1 MELKV
6 VDTSVFTTALQ
17 CISRFVEKAH
27 FDFSKERVRITS
39 IDPHDFCYVDL
50 CFTKPFFEKNNS
62 IERSSFGADISKFPR
77 VLPNLAHAKEIAI
90 GVNDDGLRL
99 SGSKEWKVN
108 FNISRLSD
116 DPYDLPE
123 PKSFRHD
130 ARVDLPA
137 SEFCDLINTASS
149 ISSELVFRVSEGKF
163 SVEASSGDYQVFAR
177 PSALAKVRNDGRK
190 LVESHVIVAYL
201 RAIEPLVKKCDTVNL
216 LLGREYPVRVDLHYS
231 NKALFS
237 FSFSPKK
244 RESTKRPRDGMSL
257 PRLTV
262 TKFPEFL
269 VYLANS
275 PDGERVRILKLGHLE
290 TEGGDYSRLGNM
302 LGLVVGASG
311 RIRLTK
317 EGEYFVSIFKSD
329 IDQARAY
336 LNKLLLIKVKPYEIM
351 LQSLKKRP
359 MNQSELQQIVNGVL
373 ASRHIRAGMDK
384 QDISTMLGL
393 ATWCD
398 VIDRKMTL
406 YYFERRMKTKNEG

>member
-6 VDTSVFTTALQ
+6 ADTGVFITALQ
-17 CISRFVEKAH
+17 CVSRFVEKAH
-27 FDFSKERVRITS
+27 FDFNRDGVRIRS

-50 CFTKPFFEKNNS
+50 HFAKHFFDVWNP
-62 IERSSFGADISKFPR
+62 IEHPSFGADISKFSR
-77 VLPNLAHAKEIAI
+77 ILPNLSHVKEIAV
-90 GVNDDGLRL
+90 GAGEDGLRL
-99 SGSKEWKVN
+99 SGSKEWEVSFK
-108 FNISRLSD
+108 ISRLTD

-123 PKSFRHD
+123 PKSINHD
-130 ARVDLPA
+130 ACVELSA

-149 ISSELVFRVSEGKF
+149 ISSELIFRVSESRF
-163 SVEASSGDYQVFAR
+163 SVEASSGDYQLFAK
-177 PSALAKVRNDGRK
+177 PSPSTKVRNGGRK
-190 LVESHVIVAYL
+190 LVESHAIIAYF
-201 RAIEPLVKKCDTVNL
+201 RAIEPLVKKCDNVNL
-216 LLGREYPVRVDLHYS
+216 LLGGEKPVRVDLHYS
-231 NKALFS
+231 DKAVFS

-244 RESTKRPRDGMSL
+244 REPPKRARGGISL

-290 TEGGDYSRLGNM
+290 TEGGDYSRLGKM
-302 LGLVVGASG
+302 LGLVGVGGG

-317 EGEYFVSIFKSD
+317 DGEYFVNIFKSD
-329 IDQARAY
+329 INQARAY
-336 LNKLLLIKVKPYEIM
+336 LNKLLLTKVKPYEIM

-359 MNQSELQQIVNGVL
+359 MDQSELWLAVNSAL
-373 ASRHIRAGMDK
+373 ARRRIKMDK

-393 ATWCD
+393 ATWCE

-406 YYFERRMKTKNEG
+406 YYFERRGKTP

>member
-1 MELKV
+1 MELNV

-27 FDFSKERVRITS
+27 FDFSKEGVRITS

-50 CFTKPFFEKNNS
+50 CFTKLFFEKSDS
-62 IERSSFGADISKFPR
+62 IDRSTFGADISKFSR
-77 VLPNLAHAKEIAI
+77 VLPNLAHAKKIAI
-90 GVNDDGLRL
+90 GVSDDGLRL

-123 PKSFRHD
+123 PKSFRHE

-149 ISSELVFRVSEGKF
+149 ISSELVFRVSDGKF
-163 SVEASSGDYQVFAR
+163 SVEASSGDYNLFAR
-177 PSALAKVRNDGRK
+177 PSGSAKVRNDGRK
-190 LVESHVIVAYL
+190 LVESHVIVSYL

-216 LLGREYPVRVDLHYS
+216 LLGHQDPVRVDLRYS
-231 NKALFS
+231 NKAVFS

-244 RESTKRPRDGMSL
+244 RESTKRPRDGISL

-302 LGLVVGASG
+302 LGLVVGAKG

-329 IDQARAY
+329 VDQARAY
-336 LNKLLLIKVKPYEIM
+336 LNKLLLTRVKPYEIM

-359 MNQSELQQIVNGVL
+359 MDHSELQQIVNGVL
-373 ASRHIRAGMDK
+373 APRRIKMDK

-406 YYFERRMKTKNEG
+406 YYFERREKKHE